1 MNSSKIDVIEE
12 FVVVITGL
20 RQLHLLEAKYDIL
33 VLNQKQQTQH
43 CIGVSRS
50 FMAYVPVI
58 SPEKSYLLF
67 NTRVH

>member
-33 VLNQKQQTQH
+33 VLNQKQQTQQG
-43 CIGVSRS
+43 IGVSRS
-50 FMAYVPVI
+50 FMAFVPVF

-67 NTRVH
+67 NTRVY